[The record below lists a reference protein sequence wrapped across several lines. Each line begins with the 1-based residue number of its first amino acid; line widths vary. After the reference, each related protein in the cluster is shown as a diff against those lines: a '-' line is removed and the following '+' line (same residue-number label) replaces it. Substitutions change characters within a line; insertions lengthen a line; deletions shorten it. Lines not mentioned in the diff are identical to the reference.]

1 MNPTNRIAP
10 NYDPPSLPFPQHMAY
25 DDPGEP
31 VFAPQP
37 SAAVLVA
44 VLAMWVVAI
53 AAVAGGLYLGIYIPD
68 SSK

>member
-1 MNPTNRIAP
+1 MNPTNRIAHY
-10 NYDPPSLPFPQHMAY
+10 YDPPSLPFPETMTY

-44 VLAMWVVAI
+44 ALGLWLAII
-53 AAVAGGLYLGIYIPD
+53 AAVAGGLYWMGVGD
-68 SSK
+68 G